1 MKQRIAWIDNLK
13 AFLIL
18 LVVLGH
24 CIQDIGFGDDSLL
37 CCAVC
42 FYGGV

>member
-18 LVVLGH
+18 LVVFGH
-24 CIQDIGFGDDSLL
+24 CIQDNGLGDDSLL
-37 CCAVC
+37 CGAVC